1 MLLAQPGAIGT
12 LRLKNRVV
20 MAPMGT
26 NYSTTDGLS
35 TERDKQ
41 YYAERARGGVAMIMT
56 EAMVVT
62 AQARPHH
69 NSLCC
74 YHDRFI
80 PGLASIVDAIH
91 AHDCRV
97 FAQLNHRGALLRRSV
112 LNMEP
117 VGPSPWK
124 NPNTGDDVRPLAAAE
139 IAGIQKLF
147 VASARRLQQAGYDG
161 VEIHA
166 GNGYLFQQFF
176 APRINR
182 RTDQYGGSFDNRAR
196 FLLETIDRVKEAL
209 ADFPLVIRLSAS
221 EFVDSG

>member
-1 MLLAQPGAIGT
+1 MLLQTAASLGP

-35 TERDKQ
+35 TARDKA

-62 AQARPHH
+62 EQARPHH

-74 YHDRFI
+74 FHDRFI

-97 FAQLNHRGALLRRSV
+97 FA
-112 LNMEP
+112 
-117 VGPSPWK
+117 
-124 NPNTGDDVRPLAAAE
+124 
-139 IAGIQKLF
+139 
-147 VASARRLQQAGYDG
+147 
-161 VEIHA
+161 
-166 GNGYLFQQFF
+166 
-176 APRINR
+176 
-182 RTDQYGGSFDNRAR
+182 
-196 FLLETIDRVKEAL
+196 
-209 ADFPLVIRLSAS
+209 
-221 EFVDSG
+221 